1 MRLRG
6 QCFIWALTFFM
17 GFKSVAQSISV
28 VGKIMNVRNEPLV
41 GANITLHTKGATRN
55 FSTDVE
61 GKFYVSLEAGI
72 KYSIKVTNTGYD
84 GKELA
89 DIEVKPHQ
97 ENIIEI
103 VLIEKAS
110 SSLQAVTLTS
120 SSRRQESTNA
130 LLSFQRSNMALS
142 SGLAADFIR
151 RTPDKNTGEVL
162 KRVSGTSIQDNK
174 FVVVRGLSDRYNAA
188 QINNAL
194 LPSSEPDKKAFS
206 FDVIPS
212 MMVDNIIINKTA
224 TPDLTGE
231 FAGGLVQVNTKDI
244 PVRNV
249 LTVGLSWGFNSQSTF
264 KDFTSNARNKT
275 DWLGFDDGTRSMP
288 ATFPVSPQAYR
299 MLGVSNAGVA
309 QQVALSKE
317 FNNEVSR
324 EVLSQAT
331 PIQTYNLTWGVNKKF
346 KNGATLGTILA
357 VQYRNSMLKL
367 TVDRNLHQD
376 DGDLLVEMYDAQ
388 NKYSVN
394 AGAIANVTYVK
405 GKHKISFKN
414 LFNQLFED
422 LYYNRSGINYDR
434 IQDLNFR
441 SSVLNQRSL
450 YTSQIEGTHQ
460 LTKNG
465 IRLNWNGNF
474 GYNWKT
480 QPDLRTYAYFRP
492 RGTST
497 PFEFN
502 DDDTR
507 RFYSDLK
514 DVSYGANGS
523 LSVPFSV
530 GKHKQT
536 FKAGGST
543 IIRIRDFQSRIVRW
557 EPASIFQFNSQLIYQ
572 PYHQIFSANNISS
585 QGFKILDFTNNQDKY
600 FGVSILNGMFAM
612 LDNKLA
618 DEWRLVWGVR
628 IENFQQ
634 FLTTKDVTAKRVM
647 VNTEKWDIL
656 PSFNLTYSTSSKHN
670 IRLAASQTVARPEF
684 REIAPFSFFDYE
696 VNYAVDGNPELKRTS
711 INNFDVRYD
720 FYPKAGEGITVGG
733 FYKSFINPIEL
744 RLNPSSVLDR
754 RNYRYYNATKALTL
768 GAELEIRK
776 NLIDFNEGSSKL
788 STFANLT
795 YIYSKVTLA
804 STTGGGAAESSNR
817 PLQGQSPYLINLGLQ
832 FDNTTR
838 GINGSLLYN
847 RIGERLSLVGLN
859 DLGFPDVYE
868 RPRDQVDLQIARKAL
883 GGRAEFRLTWSD
895 VLNPFYY
902 FYENVGDKTSYQSTS
917 DRLFY
922 SFRPG
927 STITLGFTYDFATQK
942 K

>member
-1 MRLRG
+1 MQARVSIFLS
-6 QCFIWALTFFM
+6 IFFLLQ
-17 GFKSVAQSISV
+17 GYWVAAQTV
-28 VGKIMNVRNEPLV
+28 PVAGKVSNVRNEPLV
-41 GANITLHTKGATRN
+41 GANVTLQAEGTSRN
-55 FSTDVE
+55 LSTDVE
-61 GKFYVSLEAGI
+61 GKFYVNLEVGK
-72 KYSIKVTNTGYD
+72 KYTIKVTNAGYE
-84 GKELA
+84 GKEVT
-89 DIEVKPHQ
+89 DIEIKANQ

-110 SSLQAVTLTS
+110 SNLQAVTITT
-120 SSRRQESTNA
+120 SSRRQENTNA
-130 LLSFQRSNMALS
+130 LLSFQRNNMALS

-162 KRVSGTSIQDNK
+162 KRVSGASIQDNK

-188 QINNAL
+188 QINNAQ

-231 FAGGLVQVNTKDI
+231 FAGGLVQINTKDV
-244 PVRNV
+244 PARSV
-249 LTVGLSWGFNSQSTF
+249 LTIGVSWGFNNQSAF
-264 KDFTSNARNKT
+264 KDFTSNERNKT

-288 ATFPVSPQAYR
+288 AGFPATPQAYR
-299 MLGVSNAGVA
+299 ILSVNNAGIA
-309 QQVALSKE
+309 QQVDLSKL

-324 EVLSQAT
+324 EVASQAT

-346 KNGATLGTILA
+346 KNGGTLGTILA
-357 VQYRNSMLKL
+357 VQYRNSMLKFD
-367 TVDRNLHQD
+367 VERNLHQD
-376 DGDLLVEMYDAQ
+376 DGDLLVEMYDSQ

-394 AGAIANVTYVK
+394 TGAIANITYVK
-405 GKHKISFKN
+405 GKHKVSFKN

-422 LYYNRSGINYDR
+422 LYYTRTGVNYDR
-434 IQDLNFR
+434 IQDLDFR

-450 YTSQIEGTHQ
+450 YTSQLEGTHQ
-460 LTKNG
+460 LTKSG
-465 IRLNWNGNF
+465 VKLNWNGNF

-480 QPDLRTYAYFRP
+480 QPDLRTYAYFRA
-492 RGTST
+492 RGTSS

-514 DVSYGANGS
+514 DYSYGANGS
-523 LSVPFSV
+523 LLIPFTL
-530 GKHKQT
+530 GKQKQT

-543 IIRIRDFQSRIVRW
+543 IIRIRDFRSRIVRW
-557 EPASIFQFNSQLIYQ
+557 EPANIIQFNSQLNYL
-572 PYHQIFSANNISS
+572 PYDQIFSPANISTR
-585 QGFKILDFTNNQDKY
+585 GFKILDFTNNQDKY
-600 FGVSILNGMFAM
+600 FGVSILNGMYGMF
-612 LDNKLA
+612 DNKLA
-618 DEWRLVWGVR
+618 DDWRLVWGVR
-628 IENFQQ
+628 VENFQQ
-634 FLTTKDVTAKRVM
+634 FLTTKDVTAKRVV
-647 VNTEKWDIL
+647 VNTEKWDVL
-656 PSFNLTYSTSSKHN
+656 PSFNLTYSPSSKHN

-696 VNYAVDGNPELKRTS
+696 VNYAVDGNPDLVRTA
-711 INNFDVRYD
+711 INNLDVRYE
-720 FYPKAGEGITVGG
+720 FYPKAGEGITLGG

-754 RNYRYYNATKALTL
+754 RNYRYYNAQEALTL

-776 NLIDFNEGSSKL
+776 NLMDFNEGVSKL

-804 STTGGGAAESSNR
+804 STSVGGAPETSNR

-838 GINGSLLYN
+838 GISGSLLYN

-868 RPRDQVDLQIARKAL
+868 RPRDQVDLQIAKKAFA
-883 GGRAEFRLTWSD
+883 GRGEFRLTWSD
-895 VLNPFYY
+895 ILNPFYY
-902 FYENVGDKTSYQSTS
+902 FYENVGEKTSYQAAT

-927 STITLGFTYDFATQK
+927 STITVGFTYDFATQK